1 MRSENRE
8 SNRDRTI
15 TIPVRM
21 DSKTLRSFAL
31 FDAFVVKRHWRRP
44 ALFSALLLAF
54 AMAALLLRR
63 EQSALIAAILLA
75 VGLGLPILY
84 IGMFFGQVNVQALR
98 NRLTPP
104 RLVYTVKLD
113 EDGILVQN
121 HQRKED
127 VLRLSWQELYRAYRL
142 KNCVYLY
149 AALGRAFLLPT
160 GQADAA
166 DGDLWAFIAEH
177 MPGKTACPFR
187 AGAFKGR

>member
-8 SNRDRTI
+8 TNRDRTI

-21 DSKTLRSFAL
+21 DSKTFRRFAL

-98 NRLTPP
+98 NRL
-104 RLVYTVKLD
+104 
-113 EDGILVQN
+113 
-121 HQRKED
+121 
-127 VLRLSWQELYRAYRL
+127 RLSWQELYRAYRL